1 MSQITASRMYKIL
14 LPRNMQLYKQKIAA
28 AKKGHELLKRKAD
41 ALKKKFKEVMKE
53 LLDSKKKMG
62 E

>member
-1 MSQITASRMYKIL
+1 MF
-14 LPRNMQLYKQKIAA
+14 KQKIVAA
-28 AKKGHELLKRKAD
+28 RKGHELLKKKAD

-62 E
+62 EECKEAFFLIAEAKYAAG

>member
-1 MSQITASRMYKIL
+1 M
-14 LPRNMQLYKQKIAA
+14 AA
-28 AKKGHELLKRKAD
+28 RKGHELLKKKAD

-62 E
+62 EECKEAFFLIAEAKYAAG